1 MSPCLF
7 WASTGGGGFENVS
20 PAALTALVI
29 FFLLINGWFVALEF
43 ALVAMRQTRIDE
55 MVKEGVRGAAA
66 AQRGKRHVDDW
77 VAACQLGI
85 TIASLVLGAAGETL
99 FSHGL
104 RQFGL
109 TNVVALTLLSLA
121 LMTMLHVVVGEQVPK
136 MLAIQFPA
144 QVALWTA
151 WITEYFLKVCRPA
164 IWFLS
169 KVTHLLLRLFGVRQH
184 GEGGHGHHA
193 QIYSEEEI
201 QALLGLREA
210 AGLAEHAESAMISRV
225 FGFFDMVATQVM
237 VPRTEMTCVE
247 ATRTL
252 RELASLAA
260 EEGHE
265 RYPVY
270 GENLDDIRGVV
281 LLRDVIGAINQ
292 QRGLDAPVTTVMREV
307 LPVPGSLS
315 VSNLMRQMQKH
326 RTRIAV
332 VLDEFGGTAGMVTYG
347 DLLERIVG
355 EVEETTRPN
364 EDEDMVPLGEGRFSV
379 SGLVLIADVEEHFE
393 VEIEDE
399 HNDTIGGT
407 VFSHLGRKPQVGDVV
422 EAFGLRLEVESMDGL
437 RIDRLRV
444 ERLSRPPVA
453 EEDVPESK
461 ES

>member
-1 MSPCLF
+1 MSLCLF
-7 WASTGGGGFENVS
+7 WASGGGGGFENVS
-20 PAALTALVI
+20 PTALTALVV

-66 AQRGKRHVDDW
+66 AQRGKRNVDDW

-109 TNVVALTLLSLA
+109 TNVLALTLISLA
-121 LMTMLHVVVGEQVPK
+121 MMTMLHVVVGEQVPK

-151 WITEYFLKVCRPA
+151 WITEYFLKLCKLP

-169 KVTHLLLRLFGVRQH
+169 KMTHILLRLFGVRPH
-184 GEGGHGHHA
+184 GEGGHHA

-237 VPRTEMTCVE
+237 VPRTEMTCVD

-260 EEGHE
+260 EQGHE

-315 VSNLMRQMQKH
+315 VSHLMRQMQKH

-355 EVEETTRPN
+355 EVEETSRPDN
-364 EDEDMVPLGEGRFSV
+364 DEDIIPLGEGRFSV
-379 SGLVLIADVEEHFE
+379 SGLVLIADVETHFD

-407 VFSHLGRKPQVGDVV
+407 VFSTLGRKPQVGDVV
-422 EAFGLRLEVESMDGL
+422 EEFGLRFEVESMDGL

-444 ERLSRPPVA
+444 ARLSAPTA
-453 EEDVPESK
+453 SDEEVEDSK
-461 ES
+461 DS